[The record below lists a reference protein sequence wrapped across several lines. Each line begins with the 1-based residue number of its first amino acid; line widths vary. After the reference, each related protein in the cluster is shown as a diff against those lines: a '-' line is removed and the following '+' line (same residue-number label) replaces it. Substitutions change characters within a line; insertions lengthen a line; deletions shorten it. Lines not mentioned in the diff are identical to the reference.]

1 MGASTEE
8 VSRLA
13 LKAVLATAIKQGL
26 ELEAL
31 CEASIDWMLND
42 AAYGAE
48 DVAWA
53 VSEIEVTA
61 DSIESA

>member
-1 MGASTEE
+1 MGASREE
-8 VSRLA
+8 VSRLP
-13 LKAVLATAIKQGL
+13 LKAVLAAAIKQGL

-48 DVAWA
+48 EVAWA
-53 VSEIEVTA
+53 VAEIEVTA
-61 DSIESA
+61 DAIESA

>member
-13 LKAVLATAIKQGL
+13 LKAVLATAMKQGL
-26 ELEAL
+26 ELDSL

-48 DVAWA
+48 DVA
-53 VSEIEVTA
+53 
-61 DSIESA
+61 